1 MALWQLY
8 DHVFW
13 GTKARQPLITCQR
26 ESLYSYVIG
35 KGDIL
40 VSIIHAI
47 RGIENYIDLVAF
59 IPPTVSIADF
69 VDNLKGSSSHQLNE

>member
-1 MALWQLY
+1 MALWRLY
-8 DHVFW
+8 HHLVW
-13 GTKARQPLITCQR
+13 GTKARQPLITCER

-40 VSIIHAI
+40 VCIIHAI

-59 IPPTVSIADF
+59 IPRTVSIADF
-69 VDNLKGSSSHQLNE
+69 VENIKGSSSHQLNE

>member
-1 MALWQLY
+1 MALWRLY
-8 DHVFW
+8 DHLVGW
-13 GTKARQPLITCQR
+13 TKTRQPLITCER
-26 ESLYSYVIG
+26 ESLYSYVLG

-69 VDNLKGSSSHQLNE
+69 VENIKGSSSHQLNE